1 MNARKFLKDE
11 DGVVMVEFI
20 IVFPFLAVLM
30 TLIMYYIETTRFQ
43 MSALQLSA
51 AHSWRLAAMEQTQ
64 GMARSD
70 DFGFAGTSGMATIDT
85 IHPRAPGIITE
96 FKDAGHDYI
105 ALASGGAGMDIV
117 RVMFLMPPGEAVWEY
132 LSINPHTFNRN
143 QHSFAPEGADYPARY
158 RNQNFTRPVAAF
170 TSTFIGKSDLQ
181 ENEGLEMSDLEFAI
195 APAIPLMHDPF
206 SIFWGKNEPHGGK
219 IQRLRNVDRYTI
231 TSDPI
236 YLAGLVLH
244 GIMTANF
251 RAPGHL
257 TNELLLRD
265 LHGPDSNV
273 GGGQSLGGIMDL
285 FSVVGSIFPS
295 GGSKHAQPLWKVDK
309 NADTTQHDQQG
320 EVTYGGTDWGKEIT
334 EKHRLSEFQ
343 STNDRWSMIQ

>member
-20 IVFPFLAVLM
+20 IVFPFLAILF
-30 TLIMYYIETTRFQ
+30 TLILYYIEVTRFQ

-51 AHSWRLAAMEQTQ
+51 AHTWRVAAAEDNN
-64 GMARSD
+64 GLSRSD
-70 DFGFAGTSGMATIDT
+70 DFGYKGASGLVSM
-85 IHPRAPGIITE
+85 HPRAPFLISE
-96 FKDAGHDYI
+96 FKDAGHDFI
-105 ALASGGAGMDIV
+105 ALASSGAGMDAV

-132 LSINPHTFNRN
+132 LSIDPKTFNRN
-143 QHSFAPEGADYPARY
+143 AHSFAPEGADYPARY

-170 TSTFIGKSDLQ
+170 TSTIIGKSDLQ
-181 ENEGLEMSDLEFAI
+181 ENEGLEMSDLEFAL
-195 APAIPLMHDPF
+195 APAIPMMHDPF
-206 SIFWGKNEPHGGK
+206 SIYWGKNEPHGGK

-257 TNELLLRD
+257 TDELLLRD

-285 FSVVGSIFPS
+285 FSVVGSIFPA

-309 NADTTQHDQQG
+309 NADTTQHDQEG
-320 EVTYGGTDWGKEIT
+320 TVTYGGTDWGDKIT
-334 EKHRLSEFQ
+334 ERHRLSQFQ
-343 STNDRWSMIQ
+343 SSSDRWSMIQ

>member
-1 MNARKFLKDE
+1 MKPKDFLKDE
-11 DGVVMVEFI
+11 DGVVMVEFV

-30 TLIMYYIETTRFQ
+30 TLILYYTEVTRFQ
-43 MSALQLSA
+43 MSAMQMSA
-51 AHSWRLAAMEQTQ
+51 AHTWRLAAMEQTT

-70 DFGFAGTSGMATIDT
+70 DFGYAGVSGLDMVSNM
-85 IHPRAPGIITE
+85 HPRAPGIITE

-105 ALASGGAGMDIV
+105 AMASGGADMSAV
-117 RVMFLMPPGEAVWEY
+117 RVMFLMPPGQAVWEY
-132 LSINPHTFNRN
+132 LSINPHTFNRD
-143 QHSFAPEGADYPARY
+143 QHDYSAQGADWPSRY

-170 TSTFIGKSDLQ
+170 TSTFIGKSDTVD
-181 ENEGLEMSDLEFAI
+181 NTGLAMSDLEFQL

-244 GIMTANF
+244 GIMTLNL

-257 TNELLLRD
+257 TDELLLRD
-265 LHGPDSNV
+265 LHDGANGSV
-273 GGGQSLGGIMDL
+273 GGGSLGGIMDL

-309 NADTTQHDQQG
+309 NADTQQHDETG
-320 EVTYGGTDWGKEIT
+320 TVTYGDTDWGKPIT
-334 EKHRLSEFQ
+334 ERHRLNETQSEA
-343 STNDRWSMIQ
+343 DRWSMIQ